1 MAHDTSQTGIGN
13 GRVME
18 IPCAD
23 PFRPHLARKGHRLTP
38 APQAVQ
44 WRFVIGFGPCR
55 HHAGMGR
62 QMTTS
67 TAGHRIRAI
76 AKGRRGWEV
85 LTITHHP
92 DARIATLGLIR
103 MTRRAPMAQ
112 AHPAQW
118 PAGRGRASL
127 AALHEPPDHR
137 HPRLAA

>member
-1 MAHDTSQTGIGN
+1 
-13 GRVME
+13 ME

-23 PFRPHLARKGHRLTP
+23 PFRPDLARKDRRLKP

-44 WRFVIGFGPCR
+44 WGAAIGIGQCR

-67 TAGHRIRAI
+67 TAGHTIRAV
-76 AKGRRGWEV
+76 AKGRRGWAV

-92 DARIATLGLIR
+92 DARIATLGLTR

-127 AALHEPPDHR
+127 AALIEPPDHR